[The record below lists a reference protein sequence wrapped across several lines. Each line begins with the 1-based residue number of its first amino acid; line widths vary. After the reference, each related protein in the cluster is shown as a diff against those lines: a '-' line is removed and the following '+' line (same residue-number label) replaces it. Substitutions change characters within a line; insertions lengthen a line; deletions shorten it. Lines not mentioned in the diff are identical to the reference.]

1 MPKSQPRAYSRYTVD
16 AASLLGNLI
25 RVARK
30 VRKLS
35 AQELADRA
43 AISRSLLL
51 RIEKGDVRCAIGTV
65 FEVASIVGVPLN
77 FKPPS
82 LPP

>member
-25 RVARK
+25 RVAK

-51 RIEKGDVRCAIGTV
+51 RIEKGDVRCCPTR
-65 FEVASIVGVPLN
+65 FE
-77 FKPPS
+77 KQ
-82 LPP
+82 